1 MPLLE
6 NQAFL
11 TEFSKLLIAKKE
23 SGSIWFTTKQFHE
36 FPAKGGHRKGK
47 DKASRNIE
55 KVKVNENSNVSHSLL
70 FRAKSG
76 SKKLSTVVPPED
88 VIEF

>member
-1 MPLLE
+1 MPLLD
-6 NQAFL
+6 NQEFL
-11 TEFSKLLIAKKE
+11 TAFSQLLLSKKD

-36 FPAKGGHRKGK
+36 FPAKGGHRTGK
-47 DKASRNIE
+47 DKVSRNLE
-55 KVKVNENSNVSHSLL
+55 KVKVNENSNNSHRLL

-76 SKKLSTVVPPED
+76 SKKLSTVVAPED